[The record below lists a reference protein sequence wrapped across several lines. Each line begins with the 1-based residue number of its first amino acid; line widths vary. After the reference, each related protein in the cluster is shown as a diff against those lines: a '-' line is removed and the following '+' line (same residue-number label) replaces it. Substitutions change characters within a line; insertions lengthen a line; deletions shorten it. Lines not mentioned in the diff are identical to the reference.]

1 MPPHQPNDYQIGL
14 EETHTPEQIIGYSPL
29 YKQSAEELAAA
40 CDYIIDNLSKRFI
53 GPSTASF
60 ASSILMTQ
68 KSEDGLQFCVDYQRL
83 NSII

>member
-14 EETHTPEQIIGYSPL
+14 EEGHTSEQIIGYSLL

-40 CDYIIDNLSKRFI
+40 CDYIIDNLSKGFI
-53 GPSTASF
+53 GPSAAPF
-60 ASSILMTQ
+60 ASPILMAR
-68 KSEDGLQFCVDYQRL
+68 KPGGGLWFCVDYQRL